1 MNDDTERQPTEPEA
15 RPPQLRE
22 LRAVI
27 VANLMGCTPV
37 LVTEEAVQER
47 HGNDRST

>member
-1 MNDDTERQPTEPEA
+1 MDDDKRQEPEAQA

-27 VANLMGCTPV
+27 VANLMGCAPA
-37 LVTEEAVQER
+37 LVTEEAVQGEPD
-47 HGNDRST
+47 GE